1 MDKCLKRYQLPKV
14 IQLERE
20 NLHRP
25 AYVKETEIELLV
37 QMAPLMNST
46 KHSRN
51 KKYQFSINSS
61 RKLKR

>member
-14 IQLERE
+14 IQLERD
-20 NLHRP
+20 NLNSP
-25 AYVKETEIELLV
+25 ACVKETEIELLV
-37 QMAPLMNST
+37 QIAPLVNST